1 MAAPTLPRHWEL
13 LSCDDQAKYL
23 ALQQSLATPSQKN
36 RRNRSVDT
44 FPQTLETIKSFV
56 NRNDG
61 DDWKRS
67 VVCGV
72 CWLNSEGTVALNI
85 RQLRVLV
92 SKCKSSINGSFQ
104 FLGFDLV
111 SAGMECSIS
120 LGKYLPVL
128 HDNFQELRQWTI
140 RKNAATETNGH
151 HSTPSC
157 ISPAPEGE
165 GVGNVCGSEL
175 CVDIEG
181 CLSFFSEIIQSP
193 SDALFE
199 RRYEMNVFEDPLSFS
214 PRDMEVNYE
223 ELSYFKF
230 EESYDPHRKSSEGF

>member
-1 MAAPTLPRHWEL
+1 M
-13 LSCDDQAKYL
+13 
-23 ALQQSLATPSQKN
+23 LQQSLATPSGKN

-56 NRNDG
+56 NQNDG

-72 CWLNSEGTVALNI
+72 CWLNKEGTVAINI

-104 FLGFDLV
+104 LLGFCLV
-111 SAGMECSIS
+111 SAGTEYSGS

-128 HDNFQELRQWTI
+128 HDNFQELRQWTV
-140 RKNAATETNGH
+140 RKNAAIETSRH
-151 HSTPSC
+151 HNPPSC
-157 ISPAPEGE
+157 ISPAPVPENE
-165 GVGNVCGSEL
+165 GVESVCGSEL
-175 CVDIEG
+175 RVDIDGRLLFLNEN
-181 CLSFFSEIIQSP
+181 IQSP
-193 SDALFE
+193 SDAIFE
-199 RRYEMNVFEDPLSFS
+199 RPYEINVFEDPLSFS

-230 EESYDPHRKSSEGF
+230 EESDDRRKKSSEGF